1 MSSFMMMS
9 FGLTPLGV
17 FPMAVAADH
26 FGAANAILGAC
37 IALVVITAAFL
48 ALSKTLRTIDSTVED
63 AMEKV
68 RIRPVLN
75 K

>member
-1 MSSFMMMS
+1 MS

-17 FPMAVAADH
+17 FPMAIAADS

-37 IALVVITAAFL
+37 IALIVVTAAFIG
-48 ALSKTLRTIDSTVED
+48 LSKTLRDIDGTVEI

-68 RIRPVLN
+68 RTSSA
-75 K
+75 